1 MSFSQG
7 LSGLNAASQKLSVIG
22 NNIANLGTVG
32 FKSSAVS
39 FADVYANSRVG
50 LGVQVASVNQ
60 DFSTGAIISTGNQF
74 DVAIDG
80 PTGLFRVEDSNGRVL
95 YTRNGQFHADK
106 NNFIVN
112 AQGQR
117 LTGYAVGTTNL
128 MPIKVPVGNIE
139 PLATTNIDYKVNLD
153 ANAAVVTV
161 PFDATDPS
169 TFSFSSPITVFDSL
183 GNQHSLIE
191 YFTKRPAV
199 SGDSAWDVNFTV
211 DGATPTSGANTTLA
225 FDTAGRLITAPPIHT
240 VGVTNPGGP
249 SSPAAPLNITV
260 DYTDSTQFGGDYTQ
274 NFTQNGYATGE
285 YTSMSISDNGSIIAN
300 YTNGQIKDVGTLA
313 LADFNNLQGLK
324 PVGGNAW
331 VETAAS
337 GQPILGQPGSNGL
350 ANIKSQAVEKSNVDM
365 SQELVH
371 MIIAQRAYQAN
382 AKTIET
388 QDQILQTLIT
398 MR

>member
-112 AQGQR
+112 AQSQR

-128 MPIKVPVGNIE
+128 VPIKVPVGNIE

-199 SGDSAWDVNFTV
+199 SGNSAWDVNFTV